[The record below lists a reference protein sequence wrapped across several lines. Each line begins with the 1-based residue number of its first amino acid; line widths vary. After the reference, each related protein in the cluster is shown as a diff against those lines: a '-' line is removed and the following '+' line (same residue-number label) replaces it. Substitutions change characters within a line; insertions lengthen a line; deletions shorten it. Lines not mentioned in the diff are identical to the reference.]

1 MGILRVNRT
10 GGDLKCKGH
19 ETRKRWKKRVTQ
31 VRGTKR
37 QEKWSDKGK
46 RGGAILRDG
55 FPAGER
61 TKKKTFQ
68 EQTVS

>member
-1 MGILRVNRT
+1 MSPEKNTHFGISMGILRVNRT

-19 ETRKRWKKRVTQ
+19 ETRKRWKKRVSQ

-46 RGGAILRDG
+46 LCERRGYFKRWLSGR
-55 FPAGER
+55 
-61 TKKKTFQ
+61 
-68 EQTVS
+68 